1 MWTNSLKDSK
11 DSFNSVPDQ
20 PGYRK
25 EAGDCWGYDIH
36 AGIKKATLAS
46 CAGSCRASKLCLGF
60 VFVDSADARKTCFPK
75 KQMCTKL
82 RKGKQGIYTYYKESG
97 KKTELQYSMYVG
109 VLISEIIIVLGIIWV
124 KLITV

>member
-1 MWTNSLKDSK
+1 MKDCK

-36 AGIKKATLAS
+36 PGGEKVTLGG
-46 CAGSCRASKLCLGF
+46 CAGRCRASKLCLGF
-60 VFVDSADARKTCFPK
+60 VFVYSADARKTCFTK

-82 RKGKQGIYTYYKESG
+82 RKDKQGIYTYYKESG
-97 KKTELQYSMYVG
+97 KKTDLQYSMYVR
-109 VLISEIIIVLGIIWV
+109 VLISVIIIVLGMI
-124 KLITV
+124 